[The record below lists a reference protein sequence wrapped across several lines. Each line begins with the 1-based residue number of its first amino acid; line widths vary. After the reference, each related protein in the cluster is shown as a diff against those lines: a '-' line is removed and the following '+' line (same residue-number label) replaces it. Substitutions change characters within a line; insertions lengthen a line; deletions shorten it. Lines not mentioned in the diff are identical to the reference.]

1 MRKCLRAIV
10 LLAFAALTLTSA
22 WAGNSDEAAKK
33 ELKLFQGSWKAVAIR
48 NADGNEAPQSDV
60 QQTRLTVEGNAF
72 TLTSRDVTIKGT
84 FSVNPAKTPKA
95 IDVVL
100 KGDNG
105 EETKLLGIYQVKGDI
120 RKSCFAMPQQDR
132 PSQFMTE
139 KGYVRFEG
147 KRN

>member
-1 MRKCLRAIV
+1 
-10 LLAFAALTLTSA
+10 
-22 WAGNSDEAAKK
+22 
-33 ELKLFQGSWKAVAIR
+33 
-48 NADGNEAPQSDV
+48 
-60 QQTRLTVEGNAF
+60 
-72 TLTSRDVTIKGT
+72 
-84 FSVNPAKTPKA
+84 
-95 IDVVL
+95 VL

-139 KGYVRFEG
+139 KGYVSFEW